1 MKTKDNNNNRDDHRQ
16 NDQLDELLEQLA
28 VPAER
33 AEEIARDI
41 RQGDELLQ
49 RCSDPPVPADVL
61 ERTGAAIAAKLQ
73 QERLA
78 RQRTRGRLVRRV
90 AAVII
95 LALAATGLLLQMNNN
110 RQLNNAGPSD
120 PTQQHAIAQQ
130 VSPESNEVTPDS
142 QRALWEFV
150 LLEQESEYDGE
161 SVDDLDIAELRLLL
175 DYAEAT
181 EIDSFGKESQDE
193 NRYS

>member
-110 RQLNNAGPSD
+110 GQLNDAGPSD
-120 PTQQHAIAQQ
+120 PTQQHAIAQH

-150 LLEQESEYDGE
+150 LLEQESDYDGE